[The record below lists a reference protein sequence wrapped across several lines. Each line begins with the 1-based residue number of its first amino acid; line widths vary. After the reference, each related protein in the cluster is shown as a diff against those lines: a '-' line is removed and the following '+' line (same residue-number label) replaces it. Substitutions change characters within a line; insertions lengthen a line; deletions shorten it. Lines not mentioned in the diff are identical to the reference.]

1 MPPPLHPFICLLCL
15 LSVHPT
21 IFPWQ
26 GRELTLGA
34 SGWTLLAYAGSQSR
48 LSAILMMGEGRK
60 MGVMSTMLKE
70 SGKAEIKELYK
81 ESAEKA
87 MARAENFANKARDVK
102 ARLKEATTREAMKEA
117 AKGAFKKY
125 LT

>member
-1 MPPPLHPFICLLCL
+1 MLPTHVSPLSSC
-15 LSVHPT
+15 
-21 IFPWQ
+21 Q
-26 GRELTLGA
+26 GRELTLGP

-70 SGKAEIKELYK
+70 SGKAEIKEIYK
-81 ESAEKA
+81 DGAEKA
-87 MARAENFANKARDVK
+87 MARAQEYASKARDVK
-102 ARLKEATTREAMKEA
+102 ERLKEATATRGAMKEA

-125 LT
+125 LGT